1 MNGSLCPRNADTSGG
16 RPKDVVIYHI
26 HQVATRDIVGRAV
39 GMGGST
45 YQHAKQVV
53 VAVIGRDFR
62 P

>member
-1 MNGSLCPRNADTSGG
+1 
-16 RPKDVVIYHI
+16 VIYHI